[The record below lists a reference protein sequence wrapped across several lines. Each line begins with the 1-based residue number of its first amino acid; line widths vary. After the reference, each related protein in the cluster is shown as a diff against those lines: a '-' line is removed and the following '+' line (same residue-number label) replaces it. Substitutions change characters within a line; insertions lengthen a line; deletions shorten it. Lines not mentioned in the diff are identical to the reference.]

1 MQPRWTSN
9 NPSMATWVTCE
20 LQEEAYRQGQQ
31 SLHIPTWPKWPVV
44 AYTLPSF
51 TLFVKSS
58 SCHQGISSNPK
69 LWGWFATSKESLPH
83 KLSSGP
89 WDSPSCDL
97 KKKQRKLSKN
107 GTKFLKQHPWPRT
120 IIHFNATWDARQG
133 TPWIQHRPSCA
144 DVPTSTALLLDPQT
158 CGDESTASFK
168 IPRQLCNDAL
178 DRFR

>member
-1 MQPRWTSN
+1 MNQ
-9 NPSMATWVTCE
+9 
-20 LQEEAYRQGQQ
+20 QQ
-31 SLHIPTWPKWPVV
+31 SIHGYMSNMWTARRSIQAGTTIPTYPYMTKM
-44 AYTLPSF
+44 TSCCLHL

-107 GTKFLKQHPWPRT
+107 ETKFLKQHPWPRT

-144 DVPTSTALLLDPQT
+144 GRPHIHSAPVGSPNLRRWKHSQLQNSQTAMQR
-158 CGDESTASFK
+158 C
-168 IPRQLCNDAL
+168 
-178 DRFR
+178 FR